1 MMGAGTAARV
11 RIERQG
17 AIALV
22 TLARPYKRNALD
34 LAAFEALDAAARS
47 LGADRDL
54 RAIVLAGE
62 GKSFCTGLDLA
73 AFHSAP
79 DTIARLMSAASGE
92 AANLAQR
99 AAWGWRHCPVPVIA
113 ALHGEV
119 FGGGLQIALG
129 ADLRIA
135 RPDAQLCV
143 MEVRWGLI
151 PDMAG
156 SQTLRGIVRRDVA
169 LELTWTGR
177 IVGGEEA
184 LALGLVTR
192 LSDDPLTAAV
202 TLADEI
208 ARRSPDAVRAAK
220 RLFAR
225 AWEIPADEALG
236 LEAAL
241 QADLLGQR
249 NQLEAVRAGLA
260 GDVPR
265 FGPARD

>member
-1 MMGAGTAARV
+1 MGATTAGRV

-34 LAAFEALDAAARS
+34 LAAFEALDAAWRA
-47 LGADRDL
+47 LAAERDL
-54 RAIVLAGE
+54 RAVVLAGE

-79 DTIARLMSAASGE
+79 ETIGRLMSTSAGE

-99 AAWGWRHCPVPVIA
+99 AAWGWRNCPFPVIA

-135 RPDAQLCV
+135 RPDASLSV

-169 LELTWTGR
+169 LELIWTGR
-177 IVGGEEA
+177 IVSGDEA

-192 LSDDPLTAAV
+192 VSDDPLTAAV
-202 TLADEI
+202 ALAEQI
-208 ARRSPDAVRAAK
+208 AARSPDAVRAAK

-225 AWEIPADEALG
+225 AWEVPADEALG
-236 LEAAL
+236 LESAL

-260 GDVPR
+260 GDMPR
-265 FGPARD
+265 FVPARD